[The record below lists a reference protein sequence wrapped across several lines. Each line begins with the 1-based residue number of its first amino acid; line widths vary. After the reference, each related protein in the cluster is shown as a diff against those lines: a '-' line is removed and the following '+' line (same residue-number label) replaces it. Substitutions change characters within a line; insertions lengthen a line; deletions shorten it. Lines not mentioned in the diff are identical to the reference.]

1 MAPLQIALTS
11 VIAFIATNLDD
22 LVVLVLLFAPAAR
35 GVKGGLK
42 AGQLR
47 PQQIV
52 LGQFL
57 GFAALVLLSLPG
69 FFGGQ
74 MMPKPWIGLLGLV
87 PMLLGLRSLLGPNDD
102 DGPALQ
108 AVNLPV
114 QKPLFLSPQ
123 TYAVAAITI
132 ANGGDNIG
140 IYLPLFA
147 SLSWLS
153 LLITLGIWFALVG
166 LWCALAYW
174 LANHPRLVPLV
185 GRYGDRLVQIGLVAL
200 GLYILAQN
208 QSWLLLW
215 PR

>member
-69 FFGGQ
+69 FFGGL
-74 MMPKPWIGLLGLV
+74 MVPKPWIGLLGLV

-102 DGPALQ
+102 DDPALQ

-166 LWCALAYW
+166 LWCGLAYW
-174 LANHPRLVPLV
+174 LANHPQLVPLV
-185 GRYGDRLVQIGLVAL
+185 GRYGDRLVPIGLVAL
-200 GLYILAQN
+200 GLYILAEN